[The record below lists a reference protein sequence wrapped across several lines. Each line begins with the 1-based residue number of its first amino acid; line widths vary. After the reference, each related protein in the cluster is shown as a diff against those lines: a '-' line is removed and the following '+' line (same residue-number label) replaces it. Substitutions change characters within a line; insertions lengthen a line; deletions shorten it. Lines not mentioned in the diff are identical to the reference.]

1 MARKSIKGYAE
12 KNYYDNTKFSGG
24 IVATNDPLNEGYFKH
39 LVNFDIS
46 DTGQSLIPR
55 KGFITTMFKNGED
68 YWAPSNNSI
77 YFYDEALGKY
87 IFYGYGSDPYIVDF
101 VLGDKYLNAVDIISN
116 VDITDL
122 RGLYG
127 YNLKYMNPIGTNK
140 AIRVKDEYNITC
152 YIIKMSVTLN
162 SGGHD
167 NLYLKLYY
175 NKQDDTL
182 VVSYLDTDQ
191 IVNYVDTNY
200 RNLASSKSVIPDPVQ
215 EIYPNDNI
223 PIGHYDQFPMIY
235 IQNDDGK
242 YLINEIKDVTSFKV
256 IPNFYLAEDEREDY
270 TWGYM
275 YEIFSTNKDLQY
287 TDKDLVYKSP
297 IYYISTTTAIYNT
310 FREISTLEFQRAW
323 LRHIKVSEN
332 VNVSDIYNRDNIIS
346 TYKQY
351 IDDVKITLPNT
362 IVPEY
367 VIYLVPYH
375 DTEVPS
381 SGKLINF
388 SNPMSMIDTTSNYVG
403 ELLDVPLLGPY
414 GLASLFDDTVI
425 KHYEDTTYTT
435 IHNVLLEQGRGLLN
449 KYGCCYI
456 NSNNLPRHSGFDTQ
470 LDAANAITESYV
482 EDVNIKYGVY
492 VKSLND
498 IKTNLYSTDSGGFQ
512 DCKESV
518 LTSFIY
524 AWEEPPMTISDFKNT
539 EVYNDIKSNS
549 ATVTFKIMTHST
561 VVTCTKGSDQL
572 DTSQYPI
579 IFNRLFTNMP
589 EYSTSSKRYTLTYT
603 ARSFTR
609 NYPNGYIDNTYMYP
623 YQEPREGTYDT
634 LELEVIKQQYKV
646 HAQNPSHIFNS
657 MFVWDDKVCYPILA
671 YDPKTLHT
679 INLHD
684 TSRDPIFQYSNNKLL
699 GSFDTHNYLFGQLL
713 RKKFFDTGVL
723 LNFYLIKLPT
733 LEHLNIIDSYNYD
746 SILAQSPKLM
756 QARQL
761 NKVTYEPTTYI
772 EYLTEEPELIKN
784 AEGMVKYDSMLGSHL
799 VLYTGNK
806 LFISK
811 EGMQYYFFNYNTF
824 DFPEEIVKVIQYK
837 EILLVFTT
845 QDLYAVYLEEVTTEV
860 LNGYNEDGTPK
871 YVQQKSYEF
880 RSQVVLYNLMVDKR
894 YIDAIQVYNQMV
906 LFYSSDGQM
915 FLIKPTAAIT
925 SDTRFSI
932 QYFNKSANDILL
944 NYKDYMQRRLQEY
957 GIDDTIED
965 VDIKVSATLNY
976 IKIFYSAP
984 GLITYILVY
993 DVINNRYYV
1002 YDTVSFT
1009 NIKYLHYT
1017 PIGELYITEHDD
1029 IFYFTL
1035 PYTNM
1040 YDMDNN
1046 VDVNCY
1052 DYFNPYSINAE
1063 IDTGTIN
1070 LNNHLKKRFKD
1081 LHVIYKN
1088 LNANSVEFAVE
1099 TFVDDIPIVTYVSN
1113 SFEVRDV
1120 NGAKTL
1126 TIVES
1131 NKVKELI
1138 DHTSL
1143 LSFIDYTSNKIIT
1156 HRTNIISRGKT
1167 IRVKMNFKSKGRYK
1181 IQGFGL
1187 IYKEHTV

>member
-24 IVATNDPLNEGYFKH
+24 IVATNDSLNEGYFKH

-200 RNLASSKSVIPDPVQ
+200 RNLASSKSVIPDPMQ

-270 TWGYM
+270 TWGYT

-287 TDKDLVYKSP
+287 TEDTLVYKSP
-297 IYYISTTTAIYNT
+297 IYYFNGEVVYSLY
-310 FREISTLEFQRAW
+310 SLYDHLKYMSLSAW
-323 LRHIKVSEN
+323 
-332 VNVSDIYNRDNIIS
+332 SDILKLD
-346 TYKQY
+346 TPVEA
-351 IDDVKITLPNT
+351 VKIYENEITSDVYIEYFTYLNKYN
-362 IVPEY
+362 ISSIFPEY
-367 VIYLVPYH
+367 VIYAVPLQ
-375 DTEVPS
+375 PS
-381 SGKLINF
+381 PITYTINF
-388 SNPMSMIDTTSNYVG
+388 SKKDLIGD
-403 ELLDVPLLGPY
+403 Y
-414 GLASLFDDTVI
+414 GLLSHFDNSLIHGKFNNELVSIQEAEEHNKVVEEGSIISANYMRDLNPSTI
-425 KHYEDTTYTT
+425 MGSSSLEDALDKMLTY
-435 IHNVLLEQGRGLLN
+435 NW
-449 KYGCCYI
+449 
-456 NSNNLPRHSGFDTQ
+456 
-470 LDAANAITESYV
+470 
-482 EDVNIKYGVY
+482 GVY
-492 VKSLND
+492 VRD
-498 IKTNLYSTDSGGFQ
+498 INNIKDASKKFQ
-512 DCKESV
+512 DSKDTF
-518 LTSFIY
+518 LNSFIF
-524 AWEEPPMTISDFKNT
+524 AWDEEPMDVT
-539 EVYNDIKSNS
+539 
-549 ATVTFKIMTHST
+549 TFKQST
-561 VVTCTKGSDQL
+561 IYSDIISKSPNVIIKVLPCRSDLHCYKGDENL
-572 DTSQYPI
+572 DTSLNPT
-579 IFNRLFTNMP
+579 IFTRLFTDMST
-589 EYSTSSKRYTLTYT
+589 EYTSKTYILTYLP
-603 ARSFTR
+603 RSFLIHDDYTPISPYVEPDAITYNTDEYASDDAILKDHGDR
-609 NYPNGYIDNTYMYP
+609 ISHPFYSLFYKQDTTLPLLVHEYIKEFPIHEYNNIFTLNNGVLVGDFNNTK
-623 YQEPREGTYDT
+623 D
-634 LELEVIKQQYKV
+634 L
-646 HAQNPSHIFNS
+646 
-657 MFVWDDKVCYPILA
+657 
-671 YDPKTLHT
+671 
-679 INLHD
+679 
-684 TSRDPIFQYSNNKLL
+684 
-699 GSFDTHNYLFGQLL
+699 HNYFLNNHFYDLGL
-713 RKKFFDTGVL
+713 L
-723 LNFYLIKLPT
+723 LNFYLVKLPKSEY
-733 LEHLNIIDSYNYD
+733 LGVIKDPFRD

-871 YVQQKSYEF
+871 YTQQKSYEF

-957 GIDDTIED
+957 GIDDTIEN

-976 IKIFYSAP
+976 IKIFYSASE
-984 GLITYILVY
+984 LITYILVY

-1009 NIKYLHYT
+1009 SIKYLHYT
-1017 PIGELYITEHDD
+1017 PIGELYITEHKGK
-1029 IFYFTL
+1029 FYFTL
-1035 PYTNM
+1035 PYTNI

-1052 DYFNPYSINAE
+1052 DYFNPYPINAE

>member
-24 IVATNDPLNEGYFKH
+24 IVATNDSLNEGYFKH

-55 KGFITTMFKNGED
+55 KGFITTMFKNEED

-87 IFYGYGSDPYIVDF
+87 IFYVYGTDPYLVDF
-101 VLGDKYLNAVDIISN
+101 ALGNKYLNDIKIISN
-116 VDITDL
+116 VDATDL

-162 SGGHD
+162 SGEHD

-182 VVSYLDTDQ
+182 VVSYLDTQQ

-200 RNLASSKSVIPDPVQ
+200 RNLASSKSVIPDPMQ

-235 IQNDDGK
+235 VKNDEGK

-270 TWGYM
+270 TWGYT

-287 TDKDLVYKSP
+287 TEDTLVYKSP
-297 IYYISTTTAIYNT
+297 IYYFDGTRLT
-310 FREISTLEFQRAW
+310 ESTLYDSAYAYFLKAW
-323 LRHIKVSEN
+323 TDLVQNSSN
-332 VNVSDIYNRDNIIS
+332 QGVNVADIYNKRISPHEYKTNYLNNIS
-346 TYKQY
+346 TYTESILFPDY
-351 IDDVKITLPNT
+351 ILYFVPASTPSKEVT
-362 IVPEY
+362 IDFNNDN
-367 VIYLVPYH
+367 L
-375 DTEVPS
+375 S
-381 SGKLINF
+381 
-388 SNPMSMIDTTSNYVG
+388 
-403 ELLDVPLLGPY
+403 GPY
-414 GLASLFDDTVI
+414 GLASYFSNYNLRIVYPNSANQGALEDLDDDTYPVDNEKPTHNDI
-425 KHYEDTTYTT
+425 INNRDSLLSSTNTIRNTDVYTLRSHT
-435 IHNVLLEQGRGLLN
+435 DFSTLLEYARD
-449 KYGCCYI
+449 
-456 NSNNLPRHSGFDTQ
+456 NNW
-470 LDAANAITESYV
+470 A
-482 EDVNIKYGVY
+482 VY
-492 VKSLND
+492 VKPLNLQGP
-498 IKTNLYSTDSGGFQ
+498 TLYSSTPGGFQ
-512 DCKESV
+512 DCVESI
-518 LTSFIY
+518 LNSFIY
-524 AWEEPPMTISDFKNT
+524 AWETAPLSISEFMNT
-539 EVYNDIKSNS
+539 KEYQEILNKASKVACKVLPYKTQIKC
-549 ATVTFKIMTHST
+549 KLG
-561 VVTCTKGSDQL
+561 TKYIQDK
-572 DTSQYPI
+572 YPL
-579 IFNRLFTNMP
+579 IFSRLFTNMP
-589 EYSTSSKRYTLTYT
+589 ESIDVYKEYTLTYNV
-603 ARSFTR
+603 REFVGS
-609 NYPNGYIDNTYMYP
+609 NGEYIDSTYALL
-623 YQEPREGTYDT
+623 YDT
-634 LELEVIKQQYKV
+634 PDTVTTNAQIYNNTELGAYKGFSKFPD
-646 HAQNPSHIFNS
+646 HPFNS
-657 MFVWDDKVCYPILA
+657 MFIWDDSTCYPILCP
-671 YDPKTLHT
+671 DWKTLFYVT
-679 INLHD
+679 INTYPNVFQMDEGVLKGVFNKDSFLH
-684 TSRDPIFQYSNNKLL
+684 NKLTNL
-699 GSFDTHNYLFGQLL
+699 
-713 RKKFFDTGVL
+713 KFYDTGVL
-723 LNFYLIKLPT
+723 INFYIVKVPT
-733 LEHLNIIDSYNYD
+733 QNNIQILKTRTRDY
-746 SILAQSPKLM
+746 ILALSAKLM

-784 AEGMVKYDSMLGSHL
+784 AEGMIKYDSMLGSHL

-860 LNGYNEDGTPK
+860 LNGYNEDGIPK

-957 GIDDTIED
+957 GIDGTIED

-984 GLITYILVY
+984 ELITYILVY

-1002 YDTVSFT
+1002 YDTISFT
-1009 NIKYLHYT
+1009 SIKYLHYT
-1017 PIGELYITEHDD
+1017 PIGELYITEHKGK
-1029 IFYFTL
+1029 FYFTL

-1052 DYFNPYSINAE
+1052 DYFNPYPINAE

-1113 SFEVRDV
+1113 SFEVRDI

-1131 NKVKELI
+1131 NRVKELI
-1138 DHTSL
+1138 DHASL

-1167 IRVKMNFKSKGRYK
+1167 IRVKMNFKSKGKYK